1 MRPRR
6 PATRSPRAER
16 VSLSSPTAP
25 YAEAAPKRGLR
36 GAAARTRRRHGG
48 RGLPFVLPY
57 LPFLIAF
64 GIAPMVYALKLAFT
78 DVDGGWSGLHNFTH
92 TATDYRF
99 GPALKHILL
108 YTGVWLGA
116 LVVFVVVLALLLH
129 GRASRTSSTFRFL
142 FYIPG
147 ALAGAASVLVWL
159 FMLDPS
165 VSPGSFLLHHV
176 LGADLFVES
185 IAPGHLPF
193 IFAMIAFWTGA
204 GGWIVV
210 MYGALNT
217 IPPDLEEAARIDGAG
232 PLTVALRIKLPLIRK
247 WIAYMLIL
255 SFATGT
261 QLFVEPQVVQTAS
274 FGLVPDTWSANQ
286 LAYQLAFRYADFNGA
301 AAIAVDLLM
310 IGLVGAVL
318 VVTRSGLFKTED

>member
-1 MRPRR
+1 
-6 PATRSPRAER
+6 
-16 VSLSSPTAP
+16 VSSPAVSSPQAEVPRERDLRAP
-25 YAEAAPKRGLR
+25 
-36 GAAARTRRRHGG
+36 AARVRGG
-48 RGLPFVLPY
+48 RGWRGLPFVLPY

-64 GIAPMVYALKLAFT
+64 GVAPMVYALKLAFT
-78 DVDGGWSGLHNFTH
+78 SDAGGWVGLHNFDRTFH
-92 TATDYRF
+92 DYRF
-99 GPALKHILL
+99 FGAFKHILL
-108 YTGVWLGA
+108 YTGVWLAA
-116 LVVFVVVLALLLH
+116 LVVFVVALALLLH
-129 GRASRTSSTFRFL
+129 GRANRVSSTYRFL

-165 VSPGSFLLHHV
+165 VSPGTFLLHHV
-176 LGADLFVES
+176 LGARLFVQS

-217 IPPDLEEAARIDGAG
+217 IPQDLEEAARIDGAG
-232 PLTVALRIKLPLIRK
+232 PITIALRLKLPLIRK
-247 WIAYMLIL
+247 WIAYMVIL

-261 QLFVEPQVVQTAS
+261 QLFVEPEIVQHAS

-301 AAIAVDLLM
+301 AAIAVDLLV

-318 VVTRSGLFKTED
+318 IVTRSGLFRTDD

>member
-1 MRPRR
+1 MASSALTSEYAG
-6 PATRSPRAER
+6 ATRKRGPRA
-16 VSLSSPTAP
+16 LQ
-25 YAEAAPKRGLR
+25 
-36 GAAARTRRRHGG
+36 
-48 RGLPFVLPY
+48 GLPFVLPY
-57 LPFLIAF
+57 LPFLIVF
-64 GIAPMVYALKLAFT
+64 GIAPTIYALDLAFT
-78 DVDGGWSGLHNFTH
+78 NVGGGWVGFHNFVRTYH
-92 TATDYRF
+92 DFRF
-99 GPALKHILL
+99 IPAFKHVLL
-108 YTGVWLGA
+108 YTAVWLAA
-116 LVVFVVVLALLLH
+116 LMVFVVGLALLLH
-129 GRASRTSSTFRFL
+129 GRASRVSSAYRFL

-147 ALAGAASVLVWL
+147 ALAGSAAVLVWL

-165 VSPGSFLLHHV
+165 VSPAAFILHHG
-176 LGADLFVES
+176 LGADIFAQS
-185 IAPGHLPF
+185 IAPGNLPY

-232 PLTVALRIKLPLIRK
+232 PITIAFRLKLPLIRK

-318 VVTRSGLFKTED
+318 IVTRSGLFRTDD